1 MRMSEPKMSDRF
13 IQKSARYEKTAFCI
27 VLGLCVYA
35 LTPGW
40 TNAEPVEIE
49 ASSSFSSS
57 YIDRGETLAL
67 ANNETE
73 IQIGKSISDIDFTAG
88 VALRTPIGSDR
99 SVFDDELGFAV
110 GAGFENS
117 NGSLD
122 LSASCLTF
130 PNSDEPPTIELAAEL
145 SLAQS
150 FGPHLAVFYDL
161 RSDVR
166 GAEIAMTHAID
177 HRLTDFEV
185 SALGGFVDMPDQDYS
200 YIGLEG
206 VIGVYQSD
214 SNAVTAF
221 LSGVVAD
228 EDTLFTSVGDD
239 GRSNVRSEGW
249 DLGVRW
255 TTVRL
260 F

>member
-1 MRMSEPKMSDRF
+1 MSDRF
-13 IQKSARYEKTAFCI
+13 IQVWARSGKHAFGI

-35 LTPGW
+35 LSPGW

-49 ASSSFSSS
+49 ASSSVASS

-73 IQIGKSISDIDFTAG
+73 IQIIKSISEIDFTAG
-88 VALRTPIGSDR
+88 IALRTPIGSD
-99 SVFDDELGFAV
+99 SSTFDDELGFKV

-117 NGSLD
+117 ISRLD
-122 LSASCLTF
+122 VSASYLSF
-130 PNSDEPPTIELAAEL
+130 PDSDEPPSVELAAEL
-145 SLAQS
+145 RLAQS
-150 FGPHLAVFYDL
+150 FSPNLAVFYDL

-177 HRLTDFEV
+177 HRLADFEL
-185 SALGGFVDMPDQDYS
+185 SARGGFVDTPNQDYS

-206 VIGVYQSD
+206 AIGVYQND
-214 SNAVTAF
+214 SSTVTAF
-221 LSGVVAD
+221 LSGTAAD
-228 EDTLFTSVGDD
+228 EDTLVTAVRND
-239 GRSNVRSEGW
+239 GRSNARSEGW
-249 DLGVRW
+249 AVGVRW
-255 TTVRL
+255 TSIGL

>member
-1 MRMSEPKMSDRF
+1 MSDRF
-13 IQKSARYEKTAFCI
+13 IQLSGRYENHAFGI
-27 VLGLCVYA
+27 VLGLCAYA

-117 NGSLD
+117 NGRLD
-122 LSASCLTF
+122 VSASYLSF
-130 PNSDEPPTIELAAEL
+130 PNSDEPPTVELGAEL
-145 SLAQS
+145 GLAQS
-150 FGPHLAVFYDL
+150 FGPQIAVFYDL

-166 GAEIAMTHAID
+166 GAEIAMTHTID
-177 HRLTDFEV
+177 HRLTDLEL
-185 SALGGFVDMPDQDYS
+185 SARGGFVDTPDQDYS
-200 YIGLEG
+200 YIGVEG
-206 VIGVYQSD
+206 VIGLVQLD
-214 SNAVTAF
+214 SSTVTAF
-221 LSGVVAD
+221 LSGAIAD
-228 EDTLFTSVGDD
+228 EDTLVTAVRND
-239 GRSNVRSEGW
+239 GRPNGRSEGW
-249 DLGVRW
+249 ALGIRW
-255 TTVRL
+255 TTL
-260 F
+260 GAF

>member
-1 MRMSEPKMSDRF
+1 MSEPKKVSDRF
-13 IQKSARYEKTAFCI
+13 IQMGARNEMAAFGI

-40 TNAEPVEIE
+40 TTADPVEIA

-88 VALRTPIGSDR
+88 VAMRTPIGSDR
-99 SVFDDELGFAV
+99 SAFDKELGFTV
-110 GAGFENS
+110 GLGFEDS
-117 NGSLD
+117 ISRLD
-122 LSASCLTF
+122 VSASYLSF
-130 PNSDEPPTIELAAEL
+130 PNSDEPPSVELAAEL

-150 FGPHLAVFYDL
+150 FGPNLAVFYDL

-166 GAEIAMTHAID
+166 GAEIAMTQTID
-177 HRLTDFEV
+177 HRLTDFELL
-185 SALGGFVDMPDQDYS
+185 ARAGFVDTPDQDYS

-206 VIGVYQSD
+206 GIRLYQSD
-214 SNAVTAF
+214 SSAVTAF
-221 LSGVVAD
+221 LSGAVAD
-228 EDTLFTSVGDD
+228 EDTLVTAVRNDRRPNG
-239 GRSNVRSEGW
+239 RSEGW
-249 DLGVRW
+249 ALGLRW
-255 TTVRL
+255 TTSGL